1 MKPSMKPSSMEE
13 DETGMLEAAMSPEA
27 EEWWSDATLWEEIV
41 RKALDSAAKG
51 VSRDDIVVTTF
62 KEAADI
68 VKQTVHW
75 NDREPTLKEALKKLL
90 QDVAKVELKHG
101 FESVLKGNDK
111 SDQKQY
117 VKLLNELVKPKHL
130 QELMFD
136 AIKRDNIK
144 TFDEW
149 SSEIKRYSQ
158 LYRGLVLKAST
169 GSGSKQSG
177 PGDARQVQQ
186 QKHGEKHASESKA
199 TDGTPAAASTSNKK
213 RPGPFK
219 EPDGPPPNPCRHCGE
234 MHWTFHCKLKPST
247 KPKDGSRPVTTK
259 PVEKPKVTGKVASA
273 SDDLKQPVSYDGEL
287 LFQDT
292 EVSFVV
298 DSGASYSLTS
308 EALAQSIL
316 AKDPMATRVK
326 LNRTVHVEAADG
338 TQFPADFKIVTSVTA
353 RFKDGE
359 LIPFPNLEL
368 IAVRGFKTREVLI
381 GRDTLETM
389 NVDVVSGL
397 KSALRSAVGASS
409 ILKQRD
415 TDSDVALHF
424 AAKRAFVTPQSTL
437 TVAVDD
443 EVVAAPNNKQA
454 RQVEPQPEI
463 HVPTTDKGL
472 ASSDTPAHPVS
483 NVSDNQ
489 DVASDDITDSV
500 VSDLDYDADFD
511 EDDLTSI
518 LIRALRVHKLV
529 LTPKAP
535 EYMPEES
542 ATSDD
547 DSDSE
552 LPEIND
558 HDPAVVRAMLEREL
572 AAAEQQGLS
581 KTAIRRLS
589 DAFLDE
595 KRLLDAFRSVLSHD
609 PPARV
614 EPVRVQVTE
623 NIHSLRRP
631 ATRRYTPE
639 GSKAMAAIV
648 ARLEKFGYVRPNKF
662 ATIVSPAYP
671 VRKGKYKPGAK
682 LEDRYRLTVDLR
694 AVNSATVP
702 MRYPLPRLETFLSI
716 VAGKKFFGTMDL
728 FSGYWQLPLHEDSQ
742 QFFSI
747 LTDVGIWTPNRL
759 IQGSRNAAGPFQA
772 AVAEAIGDDLMNK
785 ACVLYIDDILIIG
798 DTEEEF
804 VDNWIRVVERLH
816 AIPRNHQLA
825 SCVHSTIR

>member
-1 MKPSMKPSSMEE
+1 
-13 DETGMLEAAMSPEA
+13 
-27 EEWWSDATLWEEIV
+27 
-41 RKALDSAAKG
+41 
-51 VSRDDIVVTTF
+51 
-62 KEAADI
+62 
-68 VKQTVHW
+68 
-75 NDREPTLKEALKKLL
+75 
-90 QDVAKVELKHG
+90 
-101 FESVLKGNDK
+101 
-111 SDQKQY
+111 
-117 VKLLNELVKPKHL
+117 
-130 QELMFD
+130 
-136 AIKRDNIK
+136 
-144 TFDEW
+144 
-149 SSEIKRYSQ
+149 
-158 LYRGLVLKAST
+158 
-169 GSGSKQSG
+169 
-177 PGDARQVQQ
+177 
-186 QKHGEKHASESKA
+186 
-199 TDGTPAAASTSNKK
+199 
-213 RPGPFK
+213 
-219 EPDGPPPNPCRHCGE
+219 
-234 MHWTFHCKLKPST
+234 
-247 KPKDGSRPVTTK
+247 
-259 PVEKPKVTGKVASA
+259 
-273 SDDLKQPVSYDGEL
+273 
-287 LFQDT
+287 
-292 EVSFVV
+292 
-298 DSGASYSLTS
+298 
-308 EALAQSIL
+308 
-316 AKDPMATRVK
+316 
-326 LNRTVHVEAADG
+326 
-338 TQFPADFKIVTSVTA
+338 
-353 RFKDGE
+353 
-359 LIPFPNLEL
+359 
-368 IAVRGFKTREVLI
+368 
-381 GRDTLETM
+381 
-389 NVDVVSGL
+389 
-397 KSALRSAVGASS
+397 
-409 ILKQRD
+409 
-415 TDSDVALHF
+415 
-424 AAKRAFVTPQSTL
+424 L